1 MTFLSRPQPIIMD
14 KIFLVFQREYLS
26 RVRKKS
32 FIIMSLIGPL
42 LTVAL
47 FAVPVLIAKMSDND
61 KTVAVADAGNLFAGQ
76 LPEAK
81 DDIRFVSITPDL
93 AQAKAEFKK
102 SKHDALLYIPK
113 QDLTNPGGFQVFS
126 RKGLG
131 VSLER
136 DINRAVNLQIENQRL
151 TASGIDRATLDKL
164 KANVELETVSLSDDG
179 EKSSSTGVSTGV
191 AYACGFLIYM
201 FIFIYGVQ
209 IMRGVME
216 EKTSRIVEVVISSVK
231 PFQLMMGKVLGIAA
245 VGFTQLALWVLLS
258 IGISSVMARSV
269 SPDKMVEARVN
280 RTTATVTTDT
290 PQEKAAKKDTNIAA
304 KMTAALRAADLN
316 VPLIVG
322 CFLFYFLGG
331 YLFYGALFG
340 AIGSAVDNDTD
351 TQQFMMPV
359 TMPLV
364 LTFVVSQAVL
374 TTNPNG
380 QVAVWMSMI
389 PFTSPIAMMMRLPFG
404 GVPAW
409 QLATS
414 MVLLVLGFIFTT
426 WLAGR
431 IYRVGI
437 LMYGKKVNYREL
449 SKWMFYKG

>member
-1 MTFLSRPQPIIMD
+1 MD
-14 KIFLVFQREYLS
+14 KIFLIFQREYLT

-32 FIIMSLIGPL
+32 FVIMSLIGPL

-47 FAVPVLIAKMSDND
+47 FAVPVLIARMSDTD
-61 KTVAVADAGNLFAGQ
+61 KTVAVADAGNLFGGRM
-76 LPEAK
+76 PEAK
-81 DDIRFVSITPDL
+81 DDIRFVPTTADL
-93 AQAKAEFKK
+93 AQAKRAFRE
-102 SKHDALLYIPK
+102 SKHDALLYVPR
-113 QDLTNPGGFQVFS
+113 QDLANPGGFQVFS

-131 VSLER
+131 VSLES
-136 DINRAVNLQIENQRL
+136 DIRRTVNLQIENQRL

-164 KANVELETVSLSDDG
+164 KASVDLETVSLSDEG

-191 AYACGFLIYM
+191 AYLCGFLIYM

-209 IMRGVME
+209 VMRGVME

-258 IGISSVMARSV
+258 VGISSVMAGSV

-280 RTTATVTTDT
+280 RTTAMVRTDT
-290 PQEKAAKKDTNIAA
+290 AQDKAAKKDGNVAA
-304 KMTAALRAADLN
+304 KITTALRNADLN

-340 AIGSAVDNDTD
+340 AIGAAADNETD
-351 TQQFMMPV
+351 TQQFMLPV

-380 QVAVWMSMI
+380 SVAVWMSMI

-404 GVPAW
+404 GVPTW
-409 QLATS
+409 QLLVS
-414 MVLLVLGFIFTT
+414 MGMLILGFLGTI

-449 SKWMFYKG
+449 SRWMFYKG

>member
-1 MTFLSRPQPIIMD
+1 
-14 KIFLVFQREYLS
+14 
-26 RVRKKS
+26 
-32 FIIMSLIGPL
+32 
-42 LTVAL
+42 
-47 FAVPVLIAKMSDND
+47 
-61 KTVAVADAGNLFAGQ
+61 
-76 LPEAK
+76 
-81 DDIRFVSITPDL
+81 
-93 AQAKAEFKK
+93 
-102 SKHDALLYIPK
+102 
-113 QDLTNPGGFQVFS
+113 
-126 RKGLG
+126 
-131 VSLER
+131 
-136 DINRAVNLQIENQRL
+136 
-151 TASGIDRATLDKL
+151 
-164 KANVELETVSLSDDG
+164 
-179 EKSSSTGVSTGV
+179 
-191 AYACGFLIYM
+191 
-201 FIFIYGVQ
+201 
-209 IMRGVME
+209 
-216 EKTSRIVEVVISSVK
+216 
-231 PFQLMMGKVLGIAA
+231 
-245 VGFTQLALWVLLS
+245 
-258 IGISSVMARSV
+258 
-269 SPDKMVEARVN
+269 
-280 RTTATVTTDT
+280 
-290 PQEKAAKKDTNIAA
+290 
-304 KMTAALRAADLN
+304 MTAALRAADLN

-351 TQQFMMPV
+351 TQQFMLPV

-380 QVAVWMSMI
+380 SVAVWMSMI

-437 LMYGKKVNYREL
+437 LMYGKKVTYREL

>member
-1 MTFLSRPQPIIMD
+1 MS
-14 KIFLVFQREYLS
+14 KIWLIAQREYLT

-47 FAVPVLIAKMSDND
+47 FAVPVLIAKMSDSG
-61 KTVAVADAGNLFAGQ
+61 KVVAIADAGGLFADK
-76 LPEAK
+76 LPESK
-81 DDIRFVSITPDL
+81 DDISFTRVSPDL
-93 AQAKAEFKK
+93 ATAKQEFQKAK
-102 SKHDALLYIPK
+102 YDALLYVPK
-113 QDLTNPGGFQVFS
+113 MDIGNPDGFQVFS
-126 RKGLG
+126 RKGL
-131 VSLER
+131 SLTLEN
-136 DINRAVNLQIENQRL
+136 DIRRAANKAIENRRL
-151 TASGIDRATLDKL
+151 QQAGIDRSVLDNL
-164 KANVELETVSLSDDG
+164 KADIDLQTVSLSDEG
-179 EKSSSTGVSTGV
+179 EKSSSTGISTGV
-191 AYACGFLIYM
+191 AYFFGFLIYI
-201 FIFIYGVQ
+201 FIFLYGVQ

-216 EKTSRIVEVVISSVK
+216 EKTNRIVEVVISSVK
-231 PFQLMMGKVLGIAA
+231 PFQLMMGKVLGIAG

-258 IGISSVMARSV
+258 MGISTAASAFV
-269 SPDKMVEARVN
+269 SPDKAVASQAASVSG
-280 RTTATVTTDT
+280 TTADVDATAIARKDT
-290 PQEKAAKKDTNIAA
+290 PADEAAKKENFSA
-304 KMTAALRAADLN
+304 KAFQALDNADLN
-316 VPLIVG
+316 MPLLLG

-340 AIGSAVDNDTD
+340 AIGSAVDSETD

-364 LTFVVSQAVL
+364 LTFVVSQAIL

-380 QVAVWMSMI
+380 SVAFWMSMI

-409 QLATS
+409 QIAMS
-414 MVLLVLGFIFTT
+414 MALLIAGFMGTI

-437 LMYGKKVNYREL
+437 LMYGKKVTYGEL
-449 SKWMFYKG
+449 SKWLFYKG

>member
-1 MTFLSRPQPIIMD
+1 MS
-14 KIFLVFQREYLS
+14 KIWLIAQREYLT

-47 FAVPVLIAKMSDND
+47 FAVPVLIAKMSDSG
-61 KTVAVADAGNLFAGQ
+61 KVVAVADAGGLFAGK

-81 DDIRFVSITPDL
+81 DDISFTRVSSDL
-93 AQAKAEFKK
+93 VTAKAEFNKAK
-102 SKHDALLYIPK
+102 YDALLYIPK
-113 QDLTNPGGFQVFS
+113 LDISNPNGFQVFS

-131 VSLER
+131 MALER
-136 DINRAVNLQIENQRL
+136 DINRAVNNAVENQRL
-151 TASGIDRATLDKL
+151 QKAGIDRTVLDNL
-164 KANVELETVSLSDDG
+164 KADVDLQTVSLSDEG
-179 EKSSSTGVSTGV
+179 ERSSSTGISTGV
-191 AYACGFLIYM
+191 AYAAGFLIYI

-216 EKTSRIVEVVISSVK
+216 EKTNRIVEVVISSVK
-231 PFQLMMGKVLGIAA
+231 PFQLMMGKVLGIAG
-245 VGFTQLALWVLLS
+245 VGFTQLALWVVLS
-258 IGISSVMARSV
+258 MGISSVMAGSM
-269 SPDKMVEARVN
+269 SPEKIAEDRMA
-280 RTTATVTTDT
+280 RTTAVARVDT
-290 PQEKAAKKDTNIAA
+290 PQDKSAKKENMMAQFTQ
-304 KMTAALRAADLN
+304 ALDNADLN
-316 VPLIVG
+316 VPLLVG

-340 AIGSAVDNDTD
+340 AIGSAVDSETD

-364 LTFVVSQAVL
+364 LTFVVSQAIL

-380 QVAVWMSMI
+380 QVAFWMSI
-389 PFTSPIAMMMRLPFG
+389 FPLTSPIAMMMRLPFG
-404 GVPAW
+404 GVPMW
-409 QLATS
+409 QLGLS
-414 MVLLVLGFIFTT
+414 MALLIAGFVGAI

-437 LMYGKKVNYREL
+437 LMYGKKVTYGEL
-449 SKWMFYKG
+449 SKWLFYKG

>member
-1 MTFLSRPQPIIMD
+1 MD
-14 KIFLVFQREYLS
+14 KIFLVFQREYLT

-47 FAVPVLIAKMSDND
+47 FAVPIFIAKMSDSG
-61 KTVAVADAGNLFAGQ
+61 KTVVVADAGNLFASQ

-81 DDIRFVSITPDL
+81 DDIRFVRTSPDL
-93 AQAKAEFKK
+93 TQAKAEFKK

-113 QDLTNPGGFQVFS
+113 QDMANPGGFQVFS

-136 DINRAVNLQIENQRL
+136 DIERAVSLQIENQRL

-164 KANVELETVSLSDDG
+164 KADVDLETVSLSDDG

-269 SPDKMVEARVN
+269 SPEKMVEARVN
-280 RTTATVTTDT
+280 RTTAIVSKDT
-290 PQEKAAKKDTNIAA
+290 PQDKAAKQENNVAA
-304 KMTAALRAADLN
+304 KMITALRNADLN

-351 TQQFMMPV
+351 TQQFMLPV

-364 LTFVVSQAVL
+364 LTFVVSQAIL

-380 QVAVWMSMI
+380 SVAVWMSMI

-414 MVLLVLGFIFTT
+414 MVLLILGFIFTT

>member
-1 MTFLSRPQPIIMD
+1 MS
-14 KIFLVFQREYLS
+14 KIWLIVQREYLT

-42 LTVAL
+42 LTVGL
-47 FAVPVLIAKMSDND
+47 FAVPLLIAKMSDGG
-61 KTVAVADAGNLFAGQ
+61 KVVAVADAGGLFTER
-76 LPEAK
+76 LPEPK
-81 DDIRFVSITPDL
+81 DDISFTRVSADL
-93 AQAKAEFKK
+93 ATAKAEFKK
-102 SKHDALLYIPK
+102 AKYDALLYVPK
-113 QDLTNPGGFQVFS
+113 LDAANPTGFQVFS

-131 VSLER
+131 MSLEN
-136 DINRAVNLQIENQRL
+136 DINRAVNKAIETQRL
-151 TASGIDRATLDKL
+151 RAAGIDRSVLDNL
-164 KANVELETVSLSDDG
+164 KADVDLQTVSLSDDG
-179 EKSSSTGVSTGV
+179 EKSSSTGISTGV
-191 AYACGFLIYM
+191 AYFFGFLIYI

-258 IGISSVMARSV
+258 IGVSSVMAGSI
-269 SPDKMVEARVN
+269 SPDKIVEDRAS
-280 RTTATVTTDT
+280 RTTALVRPTTTQD
-290 PQEKAAKKDTNIAA
+290 QAAKQENVAA
-304 KMTAALRAADLN
+304 KFSQALASADLN
-316 VPLIVG
+316 MPLLIA

-340 AIGSAVDNDTD
+340 AIGSAVDSETD

-380 QVAVWMSMI
+380 SVAFWMSMF
-389 PFTSPIAMMMRLPFG
+389 PLTSPIAMMMRLPFG

-409 QLATS
+409 QLGLS
-414 MVLLVLGFIFTT
+414 MLLLIIGFVFAI
-426 WLAGR
+426 WIAGR

-449 SKWMFYKG
+449 SRWLFYKG

>member
-1 MTFLSRPQPIIMD
+1 MD

-47 FAVPVLIAKMSDND
+47 FAVPVFIAKMSDSG
-61 KTVAVADAGNLFAGQ
+61 KTVVVADTGNLFAGK

-81 DDIRFVSITPDL
+81 DDIQFVATTPDL

-113 QDLTNPGGFQVFS
+113 QDLANPGGFQVFS

-136 DINRAVNLQIENQRL
+136 DINRAVSLQIENQRL

-164 KANVELETVSLSDDG
+164 KADVSLETVSLSDDG

-191 AYACGFLIYM
+191 AYACGFLIYI
-201 FIFIYGVQ
+201 FIFMYGVQ

-258 IGISSVMARSV
+258 VGISSVMARSV
-269 SPDKMVEARVN
+269 SPEKMVEDRVS
-280 RTTATVTTDT
+280 RTTAMASGSTTATVSTDT
-290 PQEKAAKKDTNIAA
+290 PQEKAAKKDTNVAA

-340 AIGSAVDNDTD
+340 AIGAAVDNDTD
-351 TQQFMMPV
+351 TQQFMLPV

-364 LTFVVSQAVL
+364 LTFVVSQAIL

-380 QVAVWMSMI
+380 SVAVWMSMI
-389 PFTSPIAMMMRLPFG
+389 PLTSPIAMVMRLPFG

>member
-1 MTFLSRPQPIIMD
+1 MN
-14 KIFLVFQREYLS
+14 KIGLVFQREYLS

-32 FIIMSLIGPL
+32 FIVMSLIGPL

-47 FAVPVLIAKMSDND
+47 FAVPVFIARMSDKD

-76 LPEAK
+76 LPEPK
-81 DDIRFVSITPDL
+81 NDIRFVRVTTDL
-93 AQAKAEFKK
+93 SQAKTEFKK
-102 SKHDALLYIPK
+102 GQYDALLYVPK
-113 QDLTNPGGFQVFS
+113 LDLARPAGVRVFS

-131 VSLER
+131 VSLEQ
-136 DINRAVNLQIENQRL
+136 DIKRAVNQQIENRRL
-151 TASGIDRATLDKL
+151 AQSGIDRATLDQL
-164 KANVELETVSLSDDG
+164 KADVELETISLSDDG
-179 EKSSSTGVSTGV
+179 ERSSSTGVSTGV
-191 AYACGFLIYM
+191 AYVCGFLIYM

-258 IGISSVMARSV
+258 VGITSVM
-269 SPDKMVEARVN
+269 SPAGSPGKRAEDQLA
-280 RTTATVTTDT
+280 RTTAVVSTDKA
-290 PQEKAAKKDTNIAA
+290 QEKSAKKEANVAA
-304 KMTAALRAADLN
+304 RFANALRNADLN
-316 VPLIVG
+316 VPLIIG
-322 CFLFYFLGG
+322 SFLFYFLGG

-351 TQQFMMPV
+351 TQQFMLPV

-380 QVAVWMSMI
+380 SVAVWMSMI

-409 QLATS
+409 QLALS
-414 MVLLVLGFIFTT
+414 VGLLVLGFVFTI

-431 IYRVGI
+431 IYRIGI

-449 SKWMFYKG
+449 SRWMFYKG

>member
-1 MTFLSRPQPIIMD
+1 MS
-14 KIFLVFQREYLS
+14 KIWLIAQREYLT

-47 FAVPVLIAKMSDND
+47 FAVPILIAKMSGDG
-61 KTVAVADAGNLFAGQ
+61 KVVAVADAGGLFADK

-81 DDIRFVSITPDL
+81 DDISFVRVSPDL
-93 AQAKAEFKK
+93 PTAKAEFDKAK
-102 SKHDALLYIPK
+102 YDALLYVPK
-113 QDLTNPGGFQVFS
+113 LDISNPNGFQVFS

-131 VSLER
+131 LSLES
-136 DINRAVNLQIENQRL
+136 DIKRAANNAIEAQRL
-151 TASGIDRATLDKL
+151 RQAGIDRAVLDNL
-164 KANVELETVSLSDDG
+164 KSNVDLQTVSLSEEG
-179 EKSSSTGVSTGV
+179 EKSSSTGISTGF
-191 AYACGFLIYM
+191 AYFFGFLIYI

-216 EKTSRIVEVVISSVK
+216 EKTNRIVEVVISSVK
-231 PFQLMMGKVLGIAA
+231 PFELMMGKVTGIAA
-245 VGFTQLALWVLLS
+245 VAFTQLMLWIILS
-258 IGISSVMARSV
+258 TGISSVMAGSI
-269 SPDKMVEARVN
+269 SPDKIAEDRAA
-280 RTTATVTTDT
+280 RTTAVMRPTTSKD
-290 PQEKAAKKDTNIAA
+290 EAAKKENIVTQLFQAVD
-304 KMTAALRAADLN
+304 KADLN
-316 VPLIVG
+316 LPLLIG

-340 AIGSAVDNDTD
+340 AIGSAVDSETD

-364 LTFVVSQAVL
+364 LTFVVSQAIL

-380 QVAVWMSMI
+380 QVAFWMSI
-389 PFTSPIAMMMRLPFG
+389 FPLTSPIAMMMRLPFG

-409 QLATS
+409 QLLLS
-414 MVLLVLGFIFTT
+414 MALLIAGFVGAI
-426 WLAGR
+426 WIAGR

-437 LMYGKKVNYREL
+437 LMYGKKVTYGEL
-449 SKWMFYKG
+449 SKWLFYKG

>member
-1 MTFLSRPQPIIMD
+1 MD
-14 KIFLVFQREYLS
+14 KIFLVFQREYLT

-47 FAVPVLIAKMSDND
+47 FAVPVLIAKMSDNG

-81 DDIRFVSITPDL
+81 DDIRFISTTPDL

-102 SKHDALLYIPK
+102 GKYDALLYIPK

-136 DINRAVNLQIENQRL
+136 DIKRATDLQIENQRL

-164 KANVELETVSLSDDG
+164 KADVDLETVSLSDDG

-269 SPDKMVEARVN
+269 SPEKMIEARVN
-280 RTTATVTTDT
+280 RTTAIVSKDT
-290 PQEKAAKKDTNIAA
+290 PQDKAAKQETNVAA
-304 KMTAALRAADLN
+304 KMTTALRNADLN

-351 TQQFMMPV
+351 TQQFMLPV

-380 QVAVWMSMI
+380 SVAVWMSMI

-414 MVLLVLGFIFTT
+414 MVLLILGFIFTT
-426 WLAGR
+426 WLAAR

-449 SKWMFYKG
+449 SRWMFYKG

>member
-1 MTFLSRPQPIIMD
+1 MD
-14 KIFLVFQREYLS
+14 KILLIFQREYLT

-47 FAVPVLIAKMSDND
+47 FAVPVLIAKMSDSG
-61 KTVAVADAGNLFAGQ
+61 KVVAVADAGGLFAAKM
-76 LPEAK
+76 PEDK
-81 DDIRFVSITPDL
+81 DDIRFVRASTDL
-93 AQAKAEFKK
+93 PTAKAEFQKAK
-102 SKHDALLYIPK
+102 YDALLYVPK
-113 QDLTNPGGFQVFS
+113 LDLATPDGFQVFS

-131 VSLER
+131 MSLQR
-136 DINRAVNLQIENQRL
+136 DIERAVENAVETQRL
-151 TASGIDRATLDKL
+151 SKAGIDRAVLDNM
-164 KANVELETVSLSDDG
+164 KANVDLQTISLSEDG
-179 EKSSSTGVSTGV
+179 ERSSSTGVSTGV

-201 FIFIYGVQ
+201 FIFIYGIQ

-216 EKTSRIVEVVISSVK
+216 EKTNRIVEVVISSVK
-231 PFQLMMGKVLGIAA
+231 PFQLMMGKVMGIAA

-258 IGISSVMARSV
+258 IGITSVMAGSI
-269 SPDKMVEARVN
+269 SPDKMVDSRVERVN
-280 RTTATVTTDT
+280 AAAGTATVTTTAKSKDA
-290 PQEKAAKKDTNIAA
+290 KAEGNKI
-304 KMTAALRAADLN
+304 MQALKQADLN

-340 AIGSAVDNDTD
+340 AIGSAVDSETD

-380 QVAVWMSMI
+380 SVAFWMSMI

-404 GVPAW
+404 GVPMW
-409 QLATS
+409 QLGLS
-414 MVLLVLGFIFTT
+414 MLLLIAGFIGTI
-426 WLAGR
+426 WLAAR

-437 LMYGKKVNYREL
+437 LMYGKKVSYSEL

>member
-1 MTFLSRPQPIIMD
+1 MS
-14 KIFLVFQREYLS
+14 KIWLIAQREYLT

-32 FIIMSLIGPL
+32 FVIMSLIGPL
-42 LTVAL
+42 LTAAL
-47 FAVPVLIAKMSDND
+47 FAVPILIATLSDNG
-61 KTVAVADAGNLFAGQ
+61 KVVAVADAGGLFTDR

-81 DDIRFVSITPDL
+81 DDISFTRVSADL
-93 AQAKAEFKK
+93 TAAKAEFKK
-102 SKHDALLYIPK
+102 AKYDALLYVPK
-113 QDLTNPGGFQVFS
+113 LDVTNPTGFQVFS

-131 VSLER
+131 LSLEN
-136 DINRAVNLQIENQRL
+136 DIRRSVNKAIENQRL
-151 TASGIDRATLDKL
+151 RAAGIDRAVLDNL
-164 KANVELETVSLSDDG
+164 KVDVDLQTVSLSDEG
-179 EKSSSTGVSTGV
+179 EKSSSTGISTGV
-191 AYACGFLIYM
+191 AYFFGFLIYI

-216 EKTSRIVEVVISSVK
+216 EKTNRIVEVVISSVK
-231 PFQLMMGKVLGIAA
+231 PFQLMMGKVLGIAG

-258 IGISSVMARSV
+258 FGISSVMAGSV
-269 SPDKMVEARVN
+269 SPDKVVAERAS
-280 RTTATVTTDT
+280 RTTAVAGATT
-290 PQEKAAKKDTNIAA
+290 PAQKEAQKENIAA
-304 KMTAALRAADLN
+304 KFSQALHSADLN
-316 VPLIVG
+316 MPLLAA

-340 AIGSAVDNDTD
+340 AIGSAVDSETD

-404 GVPAW
+404 GVPMW
-409 QLATS
+409 QLAVS
-414 MVLLVLGFIFTT
+414 MVLLIAGFLGTI

-437 LMYGKKVNYREL
+437 LMYGKKVSYGEL
-449 SKWMFYKG
+449 SKWLFYKG

>member
-1 MTFLSRPQPIIMD
+1 MD
-14 KIFLVFQREYLS
+14 KIILIFQREYLT

-47 FAVPVLIAKMSDND
+47 FAVPVLIAKMSDSG
-61 KTVAVADAGNLFAGQ
+61 KVVAVADAGGMFADK
-76 LPEAK
+76 LPEDK
-81 DDIRFVSITPDL
+81 DDIRFTRVSADL
-93 AQAKAEFKK
+93 PAAKAEFNKAK
-102 SKHDALLYIPK
+102 YDALLYVPK
-113 QDLTNPGGFQVFS
+113 LDLANPDGFQVYS

-131 VSLER
+131 MSLER
-136 DINRAVNLQIENQRL
+136 DIKRAV
-151 TASGIDRATLDKL
+151 DRAVENKRLSQAGIERTVLDNM
-164 KANVELETVSLSDDG
+164 KADVDLQTVNLSEEG
-179 EKSSSTGVSTGV
+179 ERSSSTGVSTGV

-201 FIFIYGVQ
+201 FIFIYGIQ

-216 EKTSRIVEVVISSVK
+216 EKTNRIVEVVISSVK
-231 PFQLMMGKVLGIAA
+231 PFQLMMGKVMGIAA

-258 IGISSVMARSV
+258 LGISTAMAGTM
-269 SPDKMVEARVN
+269 SPDKVVQSRVEQVN
-280 RTTATVTTDT
+280 AASGTSTTQAKET
-290 PQEKAAKKDTNIAA
+290 KAEGN
-304 KMTAALRAADLN
+304 KMMQALKQADLN

-340 AIGSAVDNDTD
+340 AIGSAVDNETD
-351 TQQFMMPV
+351 TQQFMLPV

-364 LTFVVSQAVL
+364 LTFVVSQAIL

-380 QVAVWMSMI
+380 SVAFWMSMI

-409 QLATS
+409 QIALS
-414 MVLLVLGFIFTT
+414 MALLILGFIGTI
-426 WLAGR
+426 WLAAR

-437 LMYGKKVNYREL
+437 LMYGKKVTYREL

>member
-1 MTFLSRPQPIIMD
+1 MS
-14 KIFLVFQREYLS
+14 KIWLIAQREYLT

-47 FAVPVLIAKMSDND
+47 FAVPVLIAKMSDSG
-61 KTVAVADAGNLFAGQ
+61 KVVAIADAGGLFADR
-76 LPEAK
+76 LPEPK
-81 DDIRFVSITPDL
+81 DDISFTRVSADL
-93 AQAKAEFKK
+93 TTAKEEFKK
-102 SKHDALLYIPK
+102 GKHDALLYIPK
-113 QDLTNPGGFQVFS
+113 LDISNPSGFQVFS

-131 VSLER
+131 MSLEN
-136 DINRAVNLQIENQRL
+136 DINRAVNKAVENQRL
-151 TASGIDRATLDKL
+151 RQAGIDRNVLDNM
-164 KANVELETVSLSDDG
+164 KADVDLQTVSLSDDG
-179 EKSSSTGVSTGV
+179 EKSSSTGISTAI
-191 AYACGFLIYM
+191 AYVCGFLIYI

-216 EKTSRIVEVVISSVK
+216 EKTNRIVEVVISSVK
-231 PFQLMMGKVLGIAA
+231 PFQLMMGKVLGIAG
-245 VGFTQLALWVLLS
+245 VGFTQLALWVVLS
-258 IGISSVMARSV
+258 MGISSVMAGSI
-269 SPDKMVEARVN
+269 SPDKIAEDRAA
-280 RTTATVTTDT
+280 RTTAVVRPTTSQDD
-290 PQEKAAKKDTNIAA
+290 AAKKENVAT
-304 KMTAALRAADLN
+304 KFTQALKSADLN

-340 AIGSAVDNDTD
+340 AIGSAVDSETD

-364 LTFVVSQAVL
+364 LTFVVSQAIL

-380 QVAVWMSMI
+380 QVAFWMSMV

-409 QLATS
+409 QLGLS
-414 MVLLVLGFIFTT
+414 MVLLIAGFVGAIWF
-426 WLAGR
+426 AGR

-437 LMYGKKVNYREL
+437 LMYGKKVTYGEL
-449 SKWMFYKG
+449 SKWLFYKG

>member
-1 MTFLSRPQPIIMD
+1 MSKTWLIA
-14 KIFLVFQREYLS
+14 QREYLS

-42 LTVAL
+42 LTVGL
-47 FAVPVLIAKMSDND
+47 FAVPVLIAKMSDSG
-61 KTVAVADAGNLFAGQ
+61 KVVAIADAGGLFADK

-81 DDIRFVSITPDL
+81 DDISFTRVSPDL
-93 AQAKAEFKK
+93 ATAKNEFNKAK
-102 SKHDALLYIPK
+102 YDALLFVPK
-113 QDLTNPGGFQVFS
+113 MSMADPGAVQVFS

-131 VSLER
+131 MSLEN
-136 DINRAVNLQIENQRL
+136 DIRRAVNKEIENQRL
-151 TASGIDRATLDKL
+151 RQAGLDRSVLDNL
-164 KANVELETVSLSDDG
+164 KADVDLQTISLSEDG
-179 EKSSSTGVSTGV
+179 EKSSSTGVSTGI
-191 AYACGFLIYM
+191 AYFAGFLIYI

-216 EKTSRIVEVVISSVK
+216 EKTNRIVEVMISSVK
-231 PFQLMMGKVLGIAA
+231 PFELMMGKVLGIAG

-258 IGISSVMARSV
+258 MGISSVMAGSV
-269 SPDKMVEARVN
+269 APAQVAQDRVN
-280 RTTATVTTDT
+280 RTTAVAAPTT
-290 PQEKAAKKDTNIAA
+290 PEQKEGAKKDNMVA
-304 KMTAALRAADLN
+304 KMMQAVDNADLN
-316 VPLIVG
+316 VPLLVG

-340 AIGSAVDNDTD
+340 AIGSAVDSETD

-364 LTFVVSQAVL
+364 LTFVVSQAIL

-380 QVAVWMSMI
+380 QVAFWMSI
-389 PFTSPIAMMMRLPFG
+389 FPLTSPIAMMMRLPFG

-409 QLATS
+409 QLALS
-414 MVLLVLGFIFTT
+414 MALLIAGFVGAI
-426 WLAGR
+426 WIAGR

-437 LMYGKKVNYREL
+437 LMYGKKVTYGEL
-449 SKWMFYKG
+449 SKWLFYKG

>member
-1 MTFLSRPQPIIMD
+1 MS
-14 KIFLVFQREYLS
+14 KIWLIAQREYLT

-32 FIIMSLIGPL
+32 FIIMSLLGPL
-42 LTVAL
+42 LTMAL
-47 FAVPVLIAKMSDND
+47 FAVPVLIATMSDNG
-61 KTVAVADAGNLFAGQ
+61 KVVAVADAGGLFTDK

-81 DDIRFVSITPDL
+81 DDISFTRVSADL
-93 AQAKAEFKK
+93 PTAKAEFKK
-102 SKHDALLYIPK
+102 AKYDALLYVPK
-113 QDLTNPGGFQVFS
+113 LDVANPTGFQVFS

-131 VSLER
+131 ISLEN
-136 DINRAVNLQIENQRL
+136 DINRAVNTAIENQRL
-151 TASGIDRATLDKL
+151 RAAGIDRAVLDKL
-164 KANVELETVSLSDDG
+164 KVDVDLQTVSLSDEG
-179 EKSSSTGVSTGV
+179 EKSSSTGISTAI
-191 AYACGFLIYM
+191 AYAAGFLIYI

-216 EKTSRIVEVVISSVK
+216 EKTNRIVEVVISSVK
-231 PFQLMMGKVLGIAA
+231 PFQLMMGKVLGIAG
-245 VGFTQLALWVLLS
+245 VGFTQLALWVVLS
-258 IGISSVMARSV
+258 YGIGAVAIGSV
-269 SPDKMVEARVN
+269 SPEKVAQERVN
-280 RTTATVTTDT
+280 RTTAVVR
-290 PQEKAAKKDTNIAA
+290 PQTEADKKAAKDDNFMAKLIQSGKDANLNIALI
-304 KMTAALRAADLN
+304 AA
-316 VPLIVG
+316 

-340 AIGSAVDNDTD
+340 AIGSAVDSETD

-404 GVPAW
+404 GVPMW
-409 QLATS
+409 QLAVS
-414 MVLLVLGFIFTT
+414 MLLLIAGFLGTI

-437 LMYGKKVNYREL
+437 LMYGKKVTYGEL
-449 SKWMFYKG
+449 SKWLFYKG

>member
-1 MTFLSRPQPIIMD
+1 MN
-14 KIFLVFQREYLS
+14 KIGLIFQREYLS
-26 RVRKKS
+26 RVRKRS
-32 FIIMSLIGPL
+32 FIVMSLIGPL

-47 FAVPVLIAKMSDND
+47 FAVPVLIARMSDKD

-76 LPEAK
+76 LPEDK
-81 DDIRFVSITPDL
+81 EDIRFVRITPDL
-93 AQAKAEFKK
+93 NQAKAEFKK
-102 SKHDALLYIPK
+102 GKYDALLYIPK
-113 QDLTNPGGFQVFS
+113 LDLTSPTGFRVFS

-136 DINRAVNLQIENQRL
+136 DINRAVNQQIENQRL
-151 TASGIDRATLDKL
+151 AQSGIDRATLDKL
-164 KANVELETVSLSDDG
+164 KADVELETVSLSDDG
-179 EKSSSTGVSTGV
+179 ERSASTGVSTGV
-191 AYACGFLIYM
+191 AYFCGFLIYM

-209 IMRGVME
+209 VMRGVME

-245 VGFTQLALWVLLS
+245 VGFTQLALWVVLS
-258 IGISSVMARSV
+258 VGISSVMARSV
-269 SPDKMVEARVN
+269 SPEKMAQDRLA
-280 RTTATVTTDT
+280 RTTAVVGSDAA
-290 PQEKAAKKDTNIAA
+290 QEKATKKETNVAA
-304 KMTAALRAADLN
+304 KFTNALRNADLN
-316 VPLIVG
+316 VPLIIG
-322 CFLFYFLGG
+322 SFLFYFLGG

-351 TQQFMMPV
+351 TQQFMLPV

-380 QVAVWMSMI
+380 SVAVWMSMI

-404 GVPAW
+404 GVPMW
-409 QLATS
+409 QLALS
-414 MVLLVLGFIFTT
+414 MVSLVLGFVFTI

-449 SKWMFYKG
+449 SRWMFYKG

>member
-1 MTFLSRPQPIIMD
+1 MD
-14 KIFLVFQREYLS
+14 KIWLIVQREYLT

-32 FIIMSLIGPL
+32 FLIMSLIGPL

-47 FAVPVLIAKMSDND
+47 FAVPVLIARMADNG
-61 KTVAVADAGNLFAGQ
+61 KVVAVADAGNLFAGQ
-76 LPEAK
+76 LPEPK
-81 DDIRFVSITPDL
+81 DDIRFVAAAPDL
-93 AQAKAEFKK
+93 AQAKEEFKK
-102 SKHDALLYIPK
+102 GKYDALLYVPK
-113 QDLTNPGGFQVFS
+113 LDLANPGGFQVFS
-126 RKGLG
+126 RKGLSL
-131 VSLER
+131 SLET
-136 DINRAVNLQIENQRL
+136 DVKRAVNRQIENQRL
-151 TASGIDRATLDKL
+151 AQSGIDRATLDKL
-164 KANVELETVSLSDDG
+164 KVDVDLQTVSLSDEG
-179 EKSSSTGVSTGV
+179 EKSSSTGISTGV
-191 AYACGFLIYM
+191 AYFCGFLIYM

-216 EKTSRIVEVVISSVK
+216 EKTSRIVEVVISTVK

-245 VGFTQLALWVLLS
+245 VGLTQLGIWVLLS
-258 IGISSVMARSV
+258 MGISTVMAGSI
-269 SPDKMVEARVN
+269 SPDKVVEARAAQA
-280 RTTATVTTDT
+280 TAVVRQDT
-290 PQEKAAKKDTNIAA
+290 PAQQAAKKETNIAA
-304 KMTAALRAADLN
+304 KFSNALRNADLN
-316 VPLIVG
+316 VPLLIG

-359 TMPLV
+359 TMPLI
-364 LTFVVSQAVL
+364 LAFVVSQAIL

-380 QVAVWMSMI
+380 TVAFWMSMI

-409 QLATS
+409 QLALS
-414 MVLLVLGFIFTT
+414 MALLVAGFVFTT

-449 SKWMFYKG
+449 AKWMFYKA

>member
-1 MTFLSRPQPIIMD
+1 MD
-14 KIFLVFQREYLS
+14 KILLIFQREYLT

-47 FAVPVLIAKMSDND
+47 FAVPVLIAKMSDSG
-61 KTVAVADAGNLFAGQ
+61 KVVAVADAGGLFADK
-76 LPEAK
+76 LPEDK
-81 DDIRFVSITPDL
+81 DDIRFVRASADL
-93 AQAKAEFKK
+93 PTAKVEFQKAK
-102 SKHDALLYIPK
+102 YDALLYVPK
-113 QDLTNPGGFQVFS
+113 LDLATPDGFQVFS

-131 VSLER
+131 ISLQR
-136 DINRAVNLQIENQRL
+136 DIERAVENAVETQRL
-151 TASGIDRATLDKL
+151 TKAGLDRAVLDNM
-164 KANVELETVSLSDDG
+164 KADVDLQTISLSEDG
-179 EKSSSTGVSTGV
+179 ERSSSTGVSTGV

-201 FIFIYGVQ
+201 FIFIYGIQ

-216 EKTSRIVEVVISSVK
+216 EKTNRIVEVVISSVK
-231 PFQLMMGKVLGIAA
+231 PFQLMMGKVMGIAA

-258 IGISSVMARSV
+258 IGITSVMAGSI
-269 SPDKMVEARVN
+269 SPDKMVENRVERMN
-280 RTTATVTTDT
+280 TAAGTATVTTTTKSKDA
-290 PQEKAAKKDTNIAA
+290 KAEGNKI
-304 KMTAALRAADLN
+304 MLALKQADLN

-340 AIGSAVDNDTD
+340 AIGSAVDSETD
-351 TQQFMMPV
+351 TQQFMLPV

-380 QVAVWMSMI
+380 SVAFWMSMI

-404 GVPAW
+404 GVPMW
-409 QLATS
+409 QLGLS
-414 MVLLVLGFIFTT
+414 MLLLIAGFIGTI
-426 WLAGR
+426 WLAAR

-437 LMYGKKVNYREL
+437 LMYGKKVSYGEL